1 MSQLPIFKRFRI
13 GVFICFHPGN
23 RKKISNSPVF
33 RQSVSQDIDP
43 SAIQSFT
50 HFDCCHSLTLEWKE
64 AGRWGK
70 KKAAMLHDSV
80 VRFNENKL
88 IFAWHLRL
96 IVIHQGSCCCR
107 PGEWLNGKD
116 ALFAFRIYMPAQS
129 PLQLNCRCLRCRG
142 IRALAWIYIQLR
154 VRSFTLEEI
163 PRLWFSHSALE
174 MLDWEENV
182 SITWQL
188 TSEAV
193 RR

>member
-70 KKAAMLHDSV
+70 RRQPCCTIPWCASMKTNWYLPDTWDWLSSIKGAAAV
-80 VRFNENKL
+80 VRVSDWM
-88 IFAWHLRL
+88 AR
-96 IVIHQGSCCCR
+96 
-107 PGEWLNGKD
+107 
-116 ALFAFRIYMPAQS
+116 M
-129 PLQLNCRCLRCRG
+129 RCLHFEFTCLP
-142 IRALAWIYIQLR
+142 RA
-154 VRSFTLEEI
+154 RSSSTVVASDAEAFGRWPEFIFNYE
-163 PRLWFSHSALE
+163 SAVL
-174 MLDWEENV
+174 L
-182 SITWQL
+182 
-188 TSEAV
+188 
-193 RR
+193 